1 MFKDNTVFVVGAG
14 ASAEF
19 NMPVGYKLM
28 EMIAQNSLFKFE
40 FGNLKEGVTQIYH
53 HLTKNL
59 NMSKQEDVDWINL
72 RLQTMRKVSD
82 GIDLSESIDE
92 YIFRYSS
99 DPIIAEVGKLQIAYS
114 IAYSEQES
122 LLRTDRFNSKE
133 GFKLADGTWI
143 HTFAKALF
151 NGVKVD
157 QIGEIG
163 SNISIVCFNYDRCIE
178 HYLEIAMMRAYS
190 GLTQETAR
198 EIVGKINIIH
208 PYGTLGHLQH
218 FPYGKIGN
226 LQAMADNIQTWSET
240 VRDPDTVS
248 SMKRAIADAEH
259 IVFLGF
265 AFAKQNMD
273 LLDARVGIRDE
284 RIVRTYSTGFGL
296 HKVGEED
303 YKEKISVL
311 YKGEPLVSAMN
322 AVRIQ
327 WDTKC
332 APFME
337 MYRYNLVQ

>member
-1 MFKDNTVFVVGAG
+1 MFKDDTVFVVGAG

-28 EMIAQNSLFKFE
+28 EMIAQNSLFKFD
-40 FGNLKEGVTQIYH
+40 FGTFREGVSQIYH
-53 HLTKNL
+53 HLTKGL
-59 NMSKQEDVDWINL
+59 NMSKQEDVDWLNL
-72 RLQTMRKVSD
+72 RFETMRKVSD
-82 GIDLSESIDE
+82 SIDMSESIDE
-92 YIFRYSS
+92 YIFRYSG
-99 DPIIAEVGKLQIAYS
+99 DPVIAEVGKLQIAYA

-122 LLRTDRFNSKE
+122 LLRTERFNAKE

-151 NGVKVD
+151 NGVKAD
-157 QIGEIG
+157 RIDEIG
-163 SNISIVCFNYDRCIE
+163 SNISIICFNYDRCIE
-178 HYLEIAMMRAYS
+178 HYLETAMVRAYP
-190 GLTQETAR
+190 GLTQEGAG
-198 EIVGKINIIH
+198 EIVSKINIIH
-208 PYGTLGHLQH
+208 PYGTLGPLKH
-218 FPYGKIGN
+218 FPYGKVAD
-226 LQAMADNIQTWSET
+226 LRTMADNIQTWSET
-240 VRDPDTVS
+240 IRDPDTVAS
-248 SMKRAIADAEH
+248 IKRAIADAEH

-303 YKEKISVL
+303 YKEKISLL
-311 YKGEPLVSAMN
+311 YKNGLLGSALN